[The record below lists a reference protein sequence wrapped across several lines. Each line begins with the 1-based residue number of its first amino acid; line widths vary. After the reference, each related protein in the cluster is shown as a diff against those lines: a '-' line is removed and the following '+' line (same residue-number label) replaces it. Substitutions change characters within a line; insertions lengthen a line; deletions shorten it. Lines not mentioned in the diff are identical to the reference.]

1 MIQNIQRRNNSIEE
15 IRNKYLEYYFDEPSK
30 VIDSNSL
37 QALGLNMYRKT
48 KSIKNLLYDAFAR
61 SFYNTEIIMHPQQ
74 MECLNYLLKG
84 DNVLISAPTSFGKTF
99 VALEYIAR
107 RNFKNIAF
115 VVPTL
120 ALMNELFM
128 KIKNRFGNEYN
139 IIQNGFEE
147 LTKKNILIIVPERA
161 NRELLQKLKDID
173 FLVFDEIYKLQRG
186 KQKNDDK
193 RIISLNRG
201 YFELV
206 DRARQ
211 VLLLGPFI
219 NDISFERTKL
229 TENITKYITDFSP
242 VYVNIDFIDNDKD
255 TFVIGSITKDI
266 SKLIYFNSPN
276 AIYDFSVNSIKIID
290 APNTENSLTQWCD
303 KYISNK
309 WLPSEML
316 KKGIGI
322 HHGRLPGFMRR
333 YVENLYNQNQ
343 IKTMLCTSTLL
354 EGINT
359 PTNELIV
366 YDSSDLSAFR
376 INNLI
381 GRVGRLNYFKKGQVY
396 LFDRT
401 LEDYLVGDAKYESIS
416 IVAEHDSVLDVEE
429 VIYLEKSKDE
439 LSSEKFKI
447 YTELKTYLESYNKEI
462 ADLSTTDGFV
472 ISELLS
478 LFNIID
484 KVFELTRML
493 ITATSKETTIIRGEI
508 IECFTSIIR
517 NKNSRIINGINQ
529 KLPNG
534 KRMKQA
540 VCINRL
546 LNYKP
551 NSIYEKIKKE
561 VDLHSSDL
569 SEAQLNL
576 FIDYL
581 FDLAFGYIKYDLS
594 RIVTYFDFLF
604 DEEYLRLNEDIQ
616 EVYRILDNEVLKRL
630 RIFNCDND
638 RLLKLLLD
646 LDIPYKDA
654 KQLSA
659 MIIKTYKLDSFS
671 TSRIIDILNELFDK
685 IIKSNKIEDVTK
697 DLLKVL
703 LQR

>member
-161 NRELLQKLKDID
+161 DRELLQKLKDID

-659 MIIKTYKLDSFS
+659 MITKTYKLDSFS

>member
-15 IRNKYLEYYFDEPSK
+15 IRNKYLEYYFDAPSK
-30 VIDSNSL
+30 VIDSNTL
-37 QALGLNMYRKT
+37 QALGLNMYSET
-48 KSIKNLLYDAFAR
+48 KSIKNQLYDAFAR
-61 SFYNTEIIMHPQQ
+61 SSYNTEIIMHPQQ

-99 VALEYIAR
+99 IALEYIAR
-107 RNFKNIAF
+107 REFENIAF

-128 KIKNRFGNEYN
+128 KIKNRFGDEYN

-147 LTKKNILIIVPERA
+147 LTKKNIFIIVPERA
-161 NRELLQKLKDID
+161 DRELLQKLKDID

-186 KQKNDDK
+186 KQKNNDK

-206 DRARQ
+206 DRAKQ

-219 NDISFERTKL
+219 SDISFERTKL
-229 TENITKYITDFSP
+229 TDNITKYITDFSP
-242 VYVNIDFIDNDKD
+242 VFVNIDFIDNDKD
-255 TFVIGSITKDI
+255 AFVIDSITKDI

-276 AIYDFSVNSIKIID
+276 SIYDFSVNSIDIID
-290 APNTENSLTQWCD
+290 TPSKENSLTQWCD

-366 YDSSDLSAFR
+366 YDSSDFTAFR

-381 GRVGRLNYFKKGQVY
+381 GRVGRLNYLKKGQVY

-401 LEDYLVGDAKYESIS
+401 LEEYLVGDAKYESIS

-439 LSSEKFKI
+439 LSTEKLKI
-447 YTELKTYLESYNKEI
+447 FTELKTHLESYNKEI

-478 LFNIID
+478 LFRIID
-484 KVFELTRML
+484 RVFELTRML
-493 ITATSKETTIIRGEI
+493 ITATSKENTIIRGNI
-508 IECFTSIIR
+508 IECFTSIIS
-517 NKNSRIINGINQ
+517 NKNSFIINKINHE
-529 KLPNG
+529 LSNG
-534 KRMKQA
+534 KRIKQA
-540 VCINRL
+540 VCINKL
-546 LNYKP
+546 LNYIP
-551 NSIYEKIKKE
+551 NSIYERIKRE
-561 VDLHSSDL
+561 VDLHASDL

-594 RIVTYFDFLF
+594 RIVAYFDFLF
-604 DEEYLRLNEDIQ
+604 DEEYLRLNEDILG
-616 EVYRILDNEVLKRL
+616 VYKMLDNEVLKRL

-659 MIIKTYKLDSFS
+659 MITKSYEIDSFS
-671 TSRIIDILNELFDK
+671 TSKIIDVLNELFDK
-685 IIKSNKIEDVTK
+685 IIKSTKIEDVTK